1 MCDAILSGFLKNY
14 AANFAFSLDSTNSSD
29 TQCFNLSADF
39 NAFNICSTY
48 FTDCATLDLRM
59 ELIVS
64 DNSSR
69 VSFFDGRNVTNVVV
83 MPPAKCTCGSGSSNN
98 IFVAGMT
105 AATVVLSSIVM
116 IGIAIAI
123 VVVCHK
129 RRKKVEINKLV
140 AISFCT

>member
-1 MCDAILSGFLKNY
+1 MCDAILSGFLKHY

-83 MPPAKCTCGSGSSNN
+83 MPPAKCTCGRGSSNN

-140 AISFCT
+140 TISFCT